1 MSRLIAEIA
10 VDPIGTQEPTE
21 SDYVVAA
28 ERALKKAVE
37 ASGSLQYQI
46 NPMSTTIEGEREEV
60 LKVLERMHQA
70 PFEEGARRV
79 ITTIR
84 LDERHDRDSTMAH
97 HMDVVHQKLAVSKG
111 SMC

>member
-1 MSRLIAEIA
+1 MCRLIAEIS

-37 ASGSLQYQI
+37 ANSTLQYQI
-46 NPMSTTIEGEREEV
+46 NPMSTTIEGEREDV
-60 LKVLERMHQA
+60 LRILERMHQA
-70 PFEEGARRV
+70 PFEEGAKRV

-84 LDERHDRDSTMAH
+84 LDERMDQDSSIQH
-97 HMDVVHQKLAVSKG
+97 HMDVVSQKLAVTKG

>member
-37 ASGSLQYQI
+37 ANSSLQYQI
-46 NPMSTTIEGEREEV
+46 NPMSTTIEGEREDV
-60 LKVLERMHQA
+60 LRVLERMHQA
-70 PFEEGARRV
+70 PFQEGARRV

-84 LDERHDRDSTMAH
+84 LDERSDQDNAMRH
-97 HMDVVHQKLAVSKG
+97 HTDVVLQKLAVSKG